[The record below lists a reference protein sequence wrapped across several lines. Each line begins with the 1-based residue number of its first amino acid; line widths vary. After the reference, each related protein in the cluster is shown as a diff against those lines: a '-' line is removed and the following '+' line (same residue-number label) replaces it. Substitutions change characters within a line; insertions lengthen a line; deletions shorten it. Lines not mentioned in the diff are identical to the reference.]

1 MNPLSPARRL
11 RELDRHELDEALE
24 GEGLRVSVG
33 PFDVRIQ
40 APAATVGAAL
50 HTLYAD
56 YPLVPRD
63 TVLHAHV
70 KLESRW
76 RLRPRPERTVRF
88 LVDGRAPHEDMPA
101 NHALAVL
108 EWGLNL
114 VIAMRFHV
122 HLMLHAAVLERG
134 GRALVL
140 PAAPGDGKT
149 TLCAAL
155 AHRGWRLFSDEFG
168 LVDPATGEMI
178 PVPRPMPLKNESI
191 AVLRSFAPE
200 AVLGPVIPNTR
211 KGTVSHVRPPGES
224 VERAGERAVP
234 AWVVFPR
241 WEAGAS
247 LSFEPVG
254 QAEAFMRLATNAFNY
269 EMRGEEGFA
278 CLRQMV
284 ERTRCYDLVYSN
296 LDEAIERVAK
306 LATDE

>member
-1 MNPLSPARRL
+1 MNPLPPARRL
-11 RELDRHELDEALE
+11 RDLDRRELDEALE

-40 APAATVGAAL
+40 APAARLGAAL
-50 HTLYAD
+50 HALYAD
-56 YPLVPRD
+56 YLLVPRD

-70 KLESRW
+70 RLESRW
-76 RLRPRPERTVRF
+76 RLRPEPARTVRF

-101 NHALAVL
+101 SHSLAVL

-168 LVDPATGEMI
+168 LVDPSTVELI

-191 AVLRSFAPE
+191 EVLRRHVPE
-200 AVLGPVIPNTR
+200 AVMGPVIPNTR
-211 KGTVSHVRPPGES
+211 KGTISHVRPPSGS
-224 VERAGERAVP
+224 VERADERAPP
-234 AWVVFPR
+234 AWIVFPR
-241 WEAGAS
+241 WEAGAA

-269 EMRGEEGFA
+269 EMRGEEGFD
-278 CLRQMV
+278 CLRSMV
-284 ERTRCYDLVYSN
+284 ERTRAFDLVYSD
-296 LDEAIERVAK
+296 LDEAIECFAK
-306 LATDE
+306 LAADE

>member
-1 MNPLSPARRL
+1 MIPASPARRL
-11 RELDRHELDEALE
+11 RDLSRRELEKALD
-24 GEGLRVSVG
+24 GKGLRVSVG
-33 PFDVRIQ
+33 PFDVCVQ
-40 APAATVGAAL
+40 APGAKLGAVL
-50 HTLYAD
+50 HELYSD
-56 YPLVPRD
+56 YALVPPD

-70 KLESRW
+70 RLESRW
-76 RLRPRPERTVRF
+76 QLRPRPGRTVRF
-88 LVDGRAPHEDMPA
+88 IVDGRAPHEDMPA
-101 NHALAVL
+101 YQALAVL

-168 LVDPATGEMI
+168 LVDPATGEVI
-178 PVPRPMPLKNESI
+178 PLPRPMPLKNESI
-191 AVLRSFAPE
+191 DVLRRFVPE
-200 AVLGPVIPNTR
+200 AKMGPLIPNTR
-211 KGTVSHVRPPGES
+211 KGTIAHVRPPGES

-241 WEAGAS
+241 WESGAS
-247 LSFEPVG
+247 LSFEPVDR
-254 QAEAFMRLATNAFNY
+254 AEAFMRLATNAFNY

-278 CLRQMV
+278 CLRRMV
-284 ERTRCYDLVYSN
+284 ERTRCFDLVYSD
-296 LDEAIERVAK
+296 LDEAIERFAR
-306 LATDE
+306 LAGDE